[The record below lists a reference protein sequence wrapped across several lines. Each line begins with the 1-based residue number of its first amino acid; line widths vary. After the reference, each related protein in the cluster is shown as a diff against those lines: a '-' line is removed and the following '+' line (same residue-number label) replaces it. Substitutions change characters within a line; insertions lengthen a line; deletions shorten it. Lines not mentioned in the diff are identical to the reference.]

1 MGTRYLLISACVMVV
16 ICMMFCVI
24 SISKCCGTDR
34 KTKILARI
42 NVTGTFLQCK
52 RVDLGKQF
60 YLPCIQLE
68 FLTELYQTY
77 NMMISI
83 IIICN
88 EKKSRINNQYN
99 RLYCFFFLA
108 ILETSTAIAFVHGVT
123 KLPRAPR
130 IGWSFYITI
139 CVAVF
144 TLVFFFILLLSSFCC
159 KLLFFYLSLINRRP
173 KC

>member
-1 MGTRYLLISACVMVV
+1 MVNMLTPRAFLRKCISFFLHNYVSGLLLGTRYLLISACVMVF

-88 EKKSRINNQYN
+88 EEKSRINN
-99 RLYCFFFLA
+99 
-108 ILETSTAIAFVHGVT
+108 
-123 KLPRAPR
+123 
-130 IGWSFYITI
+130 
-139 CVAVF
+139 
-144 TLVFFFILLLSSFCC
+144 
-159 KLLFFYLSLINRRP
+159 
-173 KC
+173 